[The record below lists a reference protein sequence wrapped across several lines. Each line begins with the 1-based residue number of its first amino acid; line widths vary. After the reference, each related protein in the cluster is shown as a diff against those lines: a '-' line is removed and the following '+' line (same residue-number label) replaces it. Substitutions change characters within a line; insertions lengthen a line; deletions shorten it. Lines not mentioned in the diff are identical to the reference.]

1 VSSPQIFQ
9 EIDSNCG
16 RPEQQSMIINT
27 GLQPGASGV
36 FRDLNR
42 FNGLQIIS
50 KPLKQL
56 GFSASN
62 TPASRPVLM
71 RIAMLLL

>member
-1 VSSPQIFQ
+1 
-9 EIDSNCG
+9 
-16 RPEQQSMIINT
+16 MMINT

-50 KPLKQL
+50 KLLERL
-56 GFSASN
+56 GLSACN
-62 TPASRPVLM
+62 TPA
-71 RIAMLLL
+71 

>member
-1 VSSPQIFQ
+1 
-9 EIDSNCG
+9 
-16 RPEQQSMIINT
+16 MMINT
-27 GLQPGASGV
+27 GLQPGVSGV

-50 KPLKQL
+50 KPLKRL
-56 GFSASN
+56 GFSACN

-71 RIAMLLL
+71 RIAILFL